1 MSSTAFL
8 GGLLAGAFA
17 AALAF
22 NYHPLFPSQDTSQQ
36 KEKSEQTDETS
47 KDKSEEKNKSE
58 QKEKSEQKDKGSTK
72 KASKKKASAC
82 ITNCPDDWPLRPLGP
97 WPNDQ
102 LPQ

>member
-17 AALAF
+17 AALAY
-22 NYHPLFPSQDTSQQ
+22 NYHPLIPSQDASQQ

-47 KDKSEEKNKSE
+47 KDKSEQKNKSE
-58 QKEKSEQKDKGSTK
+58 KEKSEQKDKGSTK

-82 ITNCPDDWPLRPLGP
+82 ITNCPDDWLLRSTAP

-102 LPQ
+102 QPR